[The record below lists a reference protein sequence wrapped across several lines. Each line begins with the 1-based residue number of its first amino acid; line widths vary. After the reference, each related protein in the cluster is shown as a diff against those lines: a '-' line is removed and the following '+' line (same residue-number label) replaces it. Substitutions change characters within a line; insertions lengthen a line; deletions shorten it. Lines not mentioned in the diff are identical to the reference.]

1 MTSISFD
8 NPLLLLIAIP
18 LLLLVIIPYAVAIRK
33 TNSDKNVRTSL
44 VLHILIAVCLSLA
57 LGGTVVTAIMT
68 KTEVYVVADVS
79 ASGEKNFDV
88 IDGYIAEIEKKLPTN
103 AEMGVVVFAKDYK
116 LHTPLG
122 DVPSSVSDSGV
133 TDSATDIVSALE
145 YAGTLFSENT
155 LKRIVL
161 ITDGKATDPEA
172 DGELVTVIEQLFA
185 RGIKIDAVY
194 VDNNIKDSAKEVQI
208 SDVSF
213 TESTYVGHDT
223 GLDVLIQSSY
233 KAEAIVSLKK
243 NGTVA
248 KSLAVSLTKGYN
260 IVNFDLQTDEEGS
273 FDYTVSVSADGD
285 ESDKNNSLSFTQAV
299 SGALKVLLVSS
310 NPGDLERAEELF
322 GEGAEIDAYINQRDV
337 PTSLEDICRYDEIL
351 ISDVDIRSLNNFT
364 SFVSSVDTA
373 VSVFGKSLVT
383 FGDTKIQNKTDD
395 VLREL
400 EDMLPVRFGNND
412 QDTKLFTIV
421 IDTSRSMQLSSKLIM
436 ARAAAKQLVS
446 LLAPEDYVAIVSFAG
461 TVSVAQ
467 TPIQA
472 KHYED
477 ICDVI
482 DSLAPTQGTV
492 IGAALDE
499 AAKIMLALPYDM
511 KQIMLISDGV
521 SYSNEVDNPVEI
533 AANLSAANITV
544 SSLCVCEPR
553 GVAPMQSIAA
563 AGLGE
568 YYYVED
574 ERELKELILTEIA
587 DEITESVIENENGI
601 EVNVHK
607 AYDDVLD
614 GVGELPDIYGYVYAK
629 QKASA
634 TTVLTTKYRKA
645 SGGSVDVPLY
655 AYWSYGN
662 GRVCSF
668 TSSLSGGWCR
678 EWQTGDGNL
687 FLENI
692 FKEGIPEERVDLPL
706 EITVSYD
713 GAYTELTVVPAQVKP
728 NAAMSLSITYSDGS
742 VAEENFI
749 FDLTGWVC
757 KFEAEE
763 PGKYILEISYAY
775 GDVEYRVTKYL
786 SISYSPE
793 YNSFET
799 FDPSSLYMAVRNR
812 GTVSVDALPS
822 LEPDEDEI
830 AKYTVVLSGPLMI
843 LSLLLF
849 ALDVIIRKLKWRDI
863 LSLFGKGRERRQGQ

>member
-18 LLLLVIIPYAVAIRK
+18 LLLAVIIPYVVAIGK
-33 TNSDKNVRTSL
+33 TNNDKSVKTSF
-44 VLHILIAVCLSLA
+44 VLHILIAICVSLA
-57 LGGTVVTAIMT
+57 LGGTVVTAVMT
-68 KTEVYVVADVS
+68 KTEVYVLADVS
-79 ASGEKNFDV
+79 ASSEKNFDK
-88 IDGYIAEIEKKLPTN
+88 IDGYIAEIENKLPVN
-103 AEMGVVVFAKDYK
+103 AEMGVVVFAKDAK

-122 DVPSSVSDSGV
+122 EKPDTVSASDVDDG
-133 TDSATDIVSALE
+133 ATDIVSALE
-145 YAGTLFSENT
+145 YAASLFSENT

-161 ITDGKATDPEA
+161 ITDGKQTNPDY
-172 DGELVTVIEQLFA
+172 DGELVTVIEQLYA
-185 RGIKIDAVY
+185 KDIKIDTVY
-194 VDNNIKDSAKEVQI
+194 IDNNISDSAREVQL
-208 SDVSF
+208 SDVDF
-213 TESTYVGHDT
+213 TENTYVGHEA

-233 KAEAIVSLKK
+233 ETEAIVSLEK
-243 NGTVA
+243 NGVKV
-248 KSLAVSLTKGYN
+248 KSLAVNLTKGYN
-260 IVNFDLQTDEEGS
+260 IVNLGLHTDEEGS
-273 FDYTVSVSADGD
+273 FDYTVSVSANGD
-285 ESDKNNSLSFTQAV
+285 ESGKNNSISFTQTV
-299 SGALKVLLVSS
+299 SGAVKVLLVSS
-310 NPGDLERAEELF
+310 NPGDLARAEELF
-322 GEGAEIDAYINQRDV
+322 GDGAEIDAYINKSDV

-364 SFVSSVDTA
+364 AFVSSIDTA

-436 ARAAAKQLVS
+436 ARAAAKQMVS
-446 LLAPEDYVAIVSFAG
+446 LLAPDDYVAIVSFAG
-461 TVSVAQ
+461 NVSVAQ

-472 KHYED
+472 KFYDD
-477 ICDVI
+477 ICEVI
-482 DSLAPTQGTV
+482 DSLRPTQGTV

-499 AAKIMLALPYDM
+499 AANIMLALPYDM
-511 KQIMLISDGV
+511 KQVMLISDGV

-533 AANLSAANITV
+533 AGNLSAANITV
-544 SSLCVCEPR
+544 TSLCVCEPR
-553 GVAPMQSIAA
+553 GVEAMQAIAA

-568 YYYVED
+568 YYYIED
-574 ERELKELILTEIA
+574 ERELEDLILTEIA
-587 DEITESVIENENGI
+587 DEITESVIENKNGLKVS
-601 EVNVHK
+601 VNK

-634 TTVLTTKYRKA
+634 TTVLTTKYYKA

-662 GRVCSF
+662 GRVASF
-668 TSSLSGGWCR
+668 TSSLSS
-678 EWQTGDGNL
+678 EWTEAWRTGEGNT
-687 FLENI
+687 F
-692 FKEGIPEERVDLPL
+692 FKNVFEEITPDERVDLPL
-706 EITVSYD
+706 DITVTYD
-713 GAYTELTVVPAQVKP
+713 GAYTGVTVIPAQVKP
-728 NAAMSLSITYSDGS
+728 NATMSLSVTYPDGS
-742 VAEENFI
+742 VVQEQFI

-757 KFEAEE
+757 KFATDET
-763 PGKYILEISYAY
+763 GKYTAEISYAY
-775 GDVEYRVTKYL
+775 GDVEYSVKRYF

-812 GTVSVDALPS
+812 GTVSVEAIPS
-822 LEPDEDEI
+822 LEPNEDEI
-830 AKYTVVLSGPLMI
+830 AKYTLVMAGPLMI
-843 LSLLLF
+843 FALLLF

-863 LSLFGKGRERRQGQ
+863 LSLLGKGQERRRG